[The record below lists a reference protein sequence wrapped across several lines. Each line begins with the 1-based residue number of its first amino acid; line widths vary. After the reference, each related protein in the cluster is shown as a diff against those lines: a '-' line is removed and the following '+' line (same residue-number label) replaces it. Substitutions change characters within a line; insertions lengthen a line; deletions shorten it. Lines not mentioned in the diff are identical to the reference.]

1 LSRLRNGR
9 VASEPATAEPHV
21 HAPATVDP
29 AWFAAP
35 VCRNC
40 DGPLTGAHCAACGQ
54 KAVKRLTLKDVVKET
69 WERLRLFEGKA
80 ATTLRALVTGP
91 GGLARAYVLG
101 RRTRVMHPLTLL
113 IALVAI
119 LVATLAINGYFT
131 RYAGGPDAG
140 LKRMADQVLA
150 YANWSFTLGIAA
162 VFLGSWSIFRR
173 RLGYNAVEHAVLAI
187 YVQCLVLA
195 VVIVNM
201 IPTLIWRDAAFVV
214 AHKAAS
220 AWYLY
225 AIKLAIVAFAF
236 RQFFLLSW
244 RRDWPRLIAAALVYL
259 AASWLL
265 LRAYAAAILWFVG

>member
-9 VASEPATAEPHV
+9 VASEPETAEPHV
-21 HAPATVDP
+21 RAASPVDP
-29 AWFAAP
+29 EWFAAP

-40 DGPLTGAHCAACGQ
+40 DAALTAAHCGACGQ
-54 KAVKRLTLKDVVKET
+54 KVANRLTLKDVVKET

-80 ATTLRALVTGP
+80 ATTLHALVTGP
-91 GGLARAYVLG
+91 GTLARGYVLG
-101 RRTRVMHPLTLL
+101 RRTKVMHPLTLL

-119 LVATLAINGYFT
+119 LAATLAINGYFT
-131 RYAGGPDAG
+131 RYASGPDAG

-162 VFLGSWSIFRR
+162 VFLGSSSVFRR

-214 AHKAAS
+214 AHKTAS

-225 AIKLAIVAFAF
+225 AIKLAIVAFAY
-236 RQFFLLSW
+236 RQFFLLAW
-244 RRDWPRLIAAALVYL
+244 RRDGLRLAAATFVYL

>member
-1 LSRLRNGR
+1 MS
-9 VASEPATAEPHV
+9 A
-21 HAPATVDP
+21 APEAPDGP
-29 AWFAAP
+29 DRDWFAAGI
-35 VCRNC
+35 CRNC
-40 DGPLTGAHCAACGQ
+40 DAALAGAYCSACGQ
-54 KAVKRLTLKDVVKET
+54 KAPTRLVFKDLAKEI

-80 ATTLRALVTGP
+80 AKTLRELVTGP
-91 GGLARAYVLG
+91 GTLARRYVLG
-101 RRTRVMHPLTLL
+101 RRTAVMHPLALL
-113 IALVAI
+113 LALVAI
-119 LVATLAINGYFT
+119 LVAVLVANGYFA
-131 RYAGGPDAG
+131 RYAAGEDAG

-162 VFLGSWSIFRR
+162 VFLSSWSVFRR
-173 RLGYNAVEHAVLAI
+173 RGGYNAVEHGVLAV

-201 IPTLIWRDAAFVV
+201 IPTLIWRDPDFVL

-225 AIKLAIVAFAF
+225 AIKLGIVAVAY

-244 RRDWPRLIAAALVYL
+244 RRDALPLAAAVLVYL